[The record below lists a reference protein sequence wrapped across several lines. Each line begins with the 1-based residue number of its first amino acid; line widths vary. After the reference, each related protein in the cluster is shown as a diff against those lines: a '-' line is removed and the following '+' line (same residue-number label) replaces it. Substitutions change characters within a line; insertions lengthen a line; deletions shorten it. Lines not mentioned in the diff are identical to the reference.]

1 MVAERT
7 AARYAM
13 RAPDADPE
21 LAVKYEPVGA
31 TEGNVAGIMHWLD
44 KSAAAGTG

>member
-7 AARYAM
+7 AARYAA
-13 RAPDADPE
+13 RAPGADPE